1 MTYSCINC
9 DSKIPE
15 KAIRPY
21 SPTEQQAWKEKATIF
36 VTTTDYPRTGKTVVC
51 LECGTRTVF
60 T

>member
-1 MTYSCINC
+1 MTYSCIGC

-21 SPTEQQAWKEKATIF
+21 FSTEEQAWKDKAILF
-36 VTTTDYPRTGKTVVC
+36 VKTTEYPRTGKTVVC